1 MAPVNTQNTWR
12 NDVSFHR
19 RQNIITVKIFLTA
32 VGHNEKESLGTP
44 EALLQEK
51 EEAAWGRG

>member
-1 MAPVNTQNTWR
+1 M
-12 NDVSFHR
+12 SFHR